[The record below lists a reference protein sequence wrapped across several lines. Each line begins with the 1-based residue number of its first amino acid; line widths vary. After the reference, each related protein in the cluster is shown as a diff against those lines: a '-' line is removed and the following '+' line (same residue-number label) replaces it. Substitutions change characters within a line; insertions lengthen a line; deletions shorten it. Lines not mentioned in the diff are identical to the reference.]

1 MNAVEAVKANPVL
14 VKVSNP
20 KQVQKQLTQ
29 VLRQSKA
36 QSNENSDLE
45 LQIAALT
52 SEIGDLE

>member
-1 MNAVEAVKANPVL
+1 MNAVEAVKANPTL
-14 VKVSNP
+14 VKVRNQ